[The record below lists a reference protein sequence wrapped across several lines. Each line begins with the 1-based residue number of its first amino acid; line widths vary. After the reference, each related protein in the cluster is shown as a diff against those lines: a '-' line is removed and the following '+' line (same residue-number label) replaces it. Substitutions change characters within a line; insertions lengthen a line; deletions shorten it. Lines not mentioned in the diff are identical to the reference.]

1 MLYKKK
7 VSAVLK
13 SVPGLEMIPERRSD
27 MAEKFY
33 DMTYE
38 GIKKLQ
44 DELDYRKTVV
54 AAEIAERLKEA
65 RSLGDLSE
73 NSEYD
78 DAKNSQAENEM
89 QIMEIESTLKKSRV
103 IDEDEISK
111 TKVTL
116 GAKIRIRDEATRE
129 EIDYVL
135 VSNKEED
142 IFNNRISSD
151 SPVGSAIVGKKRNQ
165 IVDVHTPVGILRYKI
180 MKISKP
186 N

>member
-1 MLYKKK
+1 
-7 VSAVLK
+7 
-13 SVPGLEMIPERRSD
+13 

-33 DMTYE
+33 DMTYD

-44 DELDYRKTVV
+44 DELEHRKTVV

-78 DAKNSQAENEM
+78 DAKNAQAENEM
-89 QIMEIESTLKKSRV
+89 QIMEIESTLKKARV
-103 IDEDEISK
+103 IDEEEISK

-116 GAKIRIRDEATRE
+116 GAKIKIRDEESRE
-129 EIDYVL
+129 EMEYVL

-142 IFNNRISSD
+142 IFNNKISSD
-151 SPVGSAIVGKKRNQ
+151 SPLGSAIVGKKRNQ
-165 IVDVHTPVGILRYKI
+165 VVDVNTPMGVLRYKI

-186 N
+186 D